1 MADAP
6 GGAFLRHFLAQKG
19 TGIAAMRHCFG
30 PKRRSN
36 RRDGEKTCWRSRLG
50 VAYLCTKWRM
60 VTHRGTRGN
69 SRSRLKNR
77 RKIGDWLA
85 IPEFPPAAGSL
96 PAEQGA
102 LCAADSF
109 ACVARRG
116 NSREFRLGADSI
128 RFSDMAAGRPRRLT
142 RRTGPRIELSPVSC
156 GARPAH
162 PAAEADPPQA
172 CIFSYDRVGS
182 RRHMP
187 RSSPQR
193 TTL

>member
-1 MADAP
+1 
-6 GGAFLRHFLAQKG
+6 
-19 TGIAAMRHCFG
+19 MRHCFG

-77 RKIGDWLA
+77 RKIGDWLG

-102 LCAADSF
+102 LCAADSL
-109 ACVARRG
+109 ACGLEVGIHANFGRALKHHPIFRYGGGAAETTDQADRAQDRAIPSVLRG
-116 NSREFRLGADSI
+116 STCASSSR
-128 RFSDMAAGRPRRLT
+128 GRP
-142 RRTGPRIELSPVSC
+142 
-156 GARPAH
+156 
-162 PAAEADPPQA
+162 AASLY
-172 CIFSYDRVGS
+172 FF
-182 RRHMP
+182 
-187 RSSPQR
+187 
-193 TTL
+193 L